1 MIQGEKRESKD
12 RSKKVGIFEAKV
24 VAINPDAEE
33 FKEVLGIELKED
45 SRATEY
51 LSENSAGNTFLR
63 VDFWLEDR
71 KSVV

>member
-63 VDFWLEDR
+63 VDFWLE
-71 KSVV
+71 